1 MAAGRSTIQ
10 EEGRFFSVHGCGD
23 FLMVISDSEKSLN
36 MDISP
41 SKEEEISACEK
52 LRDTATV
59 ASQSF
64 TKPFKS
70 MQDSIVLALGTVYGS
85 ISVEHRSLDEKKRK
99 TW

>member
-1 MAAGRSTIQ
+1 
-10 EEGRFFSVHGCGD
+10 
-23 FLMVISDSEKSLN
+23 

-99 TW
+99 TWVPSYSNHDALAIVGHVTRDIELKDIKC